1 MLTYIIRR
9 LLLMIPTLIGVT
21 AVVFFVM
28 AFAPGGFGG
37 NVLNEQGAQTEGD
50 EARRIREYFERRY
63 GLDQPAIVQYG
74 RWVNQVSPVGFL
86 NTSQLTFTD
95 EQMQAMSDVIAAD
108 DLLPKLGTPRALD
121 DLVLNMAKYKDIEP
135 TDAVSVVRELLVDVD
150 AGLAWIKQ
158 LSPNILERD
167 LNRVT
172 KAETKLNQQRELRSL
187 LQSQLAGRQ
196 RILFSRPAI
205 KWPDLG
211 QSLRGRKV
219 TQMLAQAVPVT
230 VLLNVITIPIIY
242 CIAILTGIYAARH
255 RGKWFDIASG
265 FTMIALWSFP
275 VILAGVLLIS
285 YLANKQYLWWFPTA
299 GLHSL
304 EADSMRFLPAF
315 TGNGFE
321 RGYLLDTIWHL
332 VLPVF
337 CLTYGGFAVLSK
349 LMRGSVLDNIRS
361 DYVRTVR
368 AKGVSEHDV
377 LFRHVFRNS
386 LLPLITVAAS
396 IIPALFVGSVIVENI
411 FSIPGMGKLGVEAAF
426 MKDRELLM
434 GTTLI
439 GGLIGLASE
448 IMRDVLYAM
457 ADPRVSYE

>member
-21 AVVFFVM
+21 AMVFFVM

-37 NVLNEQGAQTEGD
+37 TVLNEQGAQTEGD

-63 GLDQPAIVQYG
+63 GLDQNAVVQYG
-74 RWVNQVSPVGFL
+74 RWINQVSPLGFL
-86 NTSQLTFTD
+86 NTSQLTYTD
-95 EQMQAMSDVIAAD
+95 VQLVEMSNAIAAD
-108 DLLPKLGTPRALD
+108 DLLPTLGTPRVLD
-121 DLVLNMAKYKDIEP
+121 DLVLNMAKYQDIEP
-135 TDAVSVVRELLVDVD
+135 VAAVSVVRELLADVD
-150 AGLAWIKQ
+150 TGLAWIKE
-158 LSPNILERD
+158 LSPNILNRD
-167 LNRVT
+167 IERVT
-172 KAETKLNQQRELRSL
+172 RDEVVLTQQRELRSL

-196 RILFSRPAI
+196 RIIFSRPAI

-219 TQMLAQAVPVT
+219 TQMLAQAVPIT

-242 CIAILTGIYAARH
+242 FVAIITGIYAARH
-255 RGKWFDIASG
+255 RGKFFDIVSG

-285 YLANKQYLWWFPTA
+285 YLANKQFLWWFPTA

-304 EADSMRFLPAF
+304 EADSMRFLPAI
-315 TGNGFE
+315 TDAGFE
-321 RGYLLDTIWHL
+321 RGYLLDAVWHL

-349 LMRGSVLDNIRS
+349 LTRGSVLDNIRS

-377 LFRHVFRNS
+377 LFRHVMRNS

-439 GGLIGLASE
+439 GGMIGLASE

>member
-28 AFAPGGFGG
+28 AWAPGGFGG
-37 NVLNEQGAQTEGD
+37 TVLNEQGAQTEGD

-63 GLDQPAIVQYG
+63 GLDQPAIIQYG
-74 RWVNQVSPVGFL
+74 RWINQVSPLGFL
-86 NTSQLTFTD
+86 NTSQLTYTD
-95 EQMQAMSDVIAAD
+95 VQIVQMSDTIAAD

-121 DLVLNMAKYKDIEP
+121 DLVLNMARYKDIEP
-135 TDAVSVVRELLVDVD
+135 IAAVPVVRDLLGDID
-150 AGLAWIKQ
+150 KGLAWIKD
-158 LSPNILERD
+158 LSPRILKRD
-167 LNRVT
+167 LDRVT
-172 KAETKLNQQRELRSL
+172 TQSEKLDQQRELRSL

-196 RILFSRPAI
+196 RVLFSRPAI

-219 TQMLAQAVPVT
+219 TQMLAQAVPIT

-242 CIAILTGIYAARH
+242 FIAIITGIYAARH
-255 RGKWFDIASG
+255 RGKFFDVVSG

-285 YLANKQYLWWFPTA
+285 YLASKQYLWWFPTA

-321 RGYLLDTIWHL
+321 RGWLLDAAWHL
-332 VLPVF
+332 VLPIV

-349 LMRGSVLDNIRS
+349 LTRGAVLDNIRS

-377 LFRHVFRNS
+377 LFRHVMRNS

>member
-1 MLTYIIRR
+1 
-9 LLLMIPTLIGVT
+9 
-21 AVVFFVM
+21 
-28 AFAPGGFGG
+28 
-37 NVLNEQGAQTEGD
+37 
-50 EARRIREYFERRY
+50 
-63 GLDQPAIVQYG
+63 
-74 RWVNQVSPVGFL
+74 
-86 NTSQLTFTD
+86 
-95 EQMQAMSDVIAAD
+95 MSNAIAAD
-108 DLLPKLGTPRALD
+108 DLLPTLGTPRVLD
-121 DLVLNMAKYKDIEP
+121 DLVLNMAKYQDIEP
-135 TDAVSVVRELLVDVD
+135 VAAVSVVRELLADVD
-150 AGLAWIKQ
+150 TGLAWIKE
-158 LSPNILERD
+158 LSPNILNRD
-167 LNRVT
+167 IERVT
-172 KAETKLNQQRELRSL
+172 RDEVVLTQQRELRSL

-196 RILFSRPAI
+196 RIIFSRPAI

-219 TQMLAQAVPVT
+219 TQMLAQAVPIT

-242 CIAILTGIYAARH
+242 FVAIITGIYAARH
-255 RGKWFDIASG
+255 RGKFFDIVSG

-285 YLANKQYLWWFPTA
+285 YLANKQFLWWFPTA

-304 EADSMRFLPAF
+304 EADSMRFLPAI
-315 TGNGFE
+315 TDAGFE
-321 RGYLLDTIWHL
+321 RGYLLDAVWHL

-349 LMRGSVLDNIRS
+349 LTRGSVLDNIRS

-377 LFRHVFRNS
+377 LFRHVMRNS

-439 GGLIGLASE
+439 GGMIGLASE

>member
-86 NTSQLTFTD
+86 NTSQLSFTD
-95 EQMQAMSDVIAAD
+95 EQMQTMSDAIAAD
-108 DLLPKLGTPRALD
+108 DLLPKLGTPRTLD
-121 DLVLNMAKYKDIEP
+121 DLVVNMARYKDIEP
-135 TDAVSVVRELLVDVD
+135 VLAVAAVRELLADVDV
-150 AGLAWIKQ
+150 GLAWIKQ
-158 LSPNILERD
+158 LSPNMLERD

-172 KAETKLNQQRELRSL
+172 KADTKLNQQRELRSL

-242 CIAILTGIYAARH
+242 CVAILTGIYAARH

-315 TGNGFE
+315 SESGFE

>member
-95 EQMQAMSDVIAAD
+95 EQMQAMSDAIAAD

-135 TDAVSVVRELLVDVD
+135 TAAVSVVRELLADVD
-150 AGLAWIKQ
+150 AGLAWIKE

-172 KAETKLNQQRELRSL
+172 KADTQLNQQRELRSL

-242 CIAILTGIYAARH
+242 CVAILTGIYAARH
-255 RGKWFDIASG
+255 CGKWFDIVSG

-304 EADSMRFLPAF
+304 EADTMRFLPAF
-315 TGNGFE
+315 TGHGFE

-332 VLPVF
+332 ILPVF

>member
-9 LLLMIPTLIGVT
+9 LFLMVPTLLGVT
-21 AVVFFVM
+21 AVVFFIM
-28 AFAPGGFGG
+28 AMAPGGFGG
-37 NVLNEQGAQTEGD
+37 TVLNEQGAQTQGD

-74 RWVNQVSPVGFL
+74 RWLNQVSPLGFL
-86 NTSQLTFTD
+86 NTSQITYSD
-95 EQMQAMSDVIAAD
+95 EQIKQVSQMIAAD
-108 DLLPKLGTPRALD
+108 PFLLTVGTAKQIRE
-121 DLVLNMAKYKDIEP
+121 LVLNRARYQDIKPQE
-135 TDAVSVVRELLVDVD
+135 AVVVIRELLMEPDK
-150 AGLAWIKQ
+150 GIAWIKV
-158 LSPNILERD
+158 LNPKIFERD
-167 LNRVT
+167 LKRVT
-172 KAETKLNQQRELRSL
+172 ENQGLTAQKELRNL
-187 LQSQLAGRQ
+187 LESELAGRQ
-196 RILFSRPAI
+196 RILFNRPAF

-211 QSLRGRKV
+211 RSLRGRRV

-230 VLLNVITIPIIY
+230 VLLNVITIPLIY
-242 CIAILTGIYAARH
+242 VIALLTGVYAARH
-255 RGKWFDIASG
+255 RGKWFDVVSG
-265 FTMIALWSFP
+265 FTLIALWSFP

-285 YLANKQYLWWFPTA
+285 YLANTQYLWWFPTA

-304 EADSMRFLPAF
+304 EADTMRFLPAL
-315 TGNGFE
+315 TEAGFE
-321 RGYLLDTIWHL
+321 RGWLLDAVWHL

-349 LMRGSVLDNIRS
+349 LTRGAVLDNIRS

-377 LFRHVFRNS
+377 LFRHVMRNS

-439 GGLIGLASE
+439 GGMIGLGSE
-448 IMRDVLYAM
+448 MMRDILYAM

>member
-9 LLLMIPTLIGVT
+9 LMLMVPTLLGVT
-21 AVVFFVM
+21 AVVFFIM
-28 AFAPGGFGG
+28 AMAPGGFGG
-37 NVLNEQGAQTEGD
+37 SVLNEQGAQTEGD

-74 RWVNQVSPVGFL
+74 RWLNQVSPLGFL
-86 NTSQLTFTD
+86 NTSQVTFAD
-95 EQMQAMSDVIAAD
+95 EQEKQVYQAIAVD
-108 DLLPKLGTPRALD
+108 SFLPTVGTDKQVCELI
-121 DLVLNMAKYKDIEP
+121 LNMARYQNITPK
-135 TDAVSVVRELLVDVD
+135 DAVAVIRELLKDTD
-150 AGLAWIKQ
+150 KGLAWLK
-158 LSPNILERD
+158 ILNPKIPARD
-167 LNRVT
+167 LKRIT
-172 KAETKLNQQRELRSL
+172 ESDAFAAQKELRSL

-196 RILFSRPAI
+196 RILFSRPAF

-219 TQMLAQAVPVT
+219 TEMLGQAVPIT

-242 CIAILTGIYAARH
+242 VIAILTGIYAARH
-255 RGKWFDIASG
+255 RGKWFDVLSG
-265 FTMIALWSFP
+265 FTLIALWSFP

-285 YLANKQYLWWFPTA
+285 YLANSQYLWWFPTA
-299 GLHSL
+299 GLHSI
-304 EADSMRFLPAF
+304 EADTMRFLPAL
-315 TGNGFE
+315 TDSGFE
-321 RGYLLDTIWHL
+321 RGWLLDTIWHL

-349 LMRGSVLDNIRS
+349 LTRGAVLDNIRS

-377 LFRHVFRNS
+377 LFRHVMRNS

-396 IIPALFVGSVIVENI
+396 IIPALFVGAVVVENI

-439 GGLIGLASE
+439 GGMIGLCSE
-448 IMRDVLYAM
+448 IMRDILYAM